1 MLKEGGFLAARTYIW
16 GRRGNNPSLPSSLSL
31 SPAPSFSPSLL
42 LRGRRKEKIEKALLL
57 FLLLFPPFF
66 SKGFFLCATCMR
78 EIGTEGGGRSEK
90 GGEEVAIW
98 KEEEDE
104 ILDGVFRRAE
114 KRIFLQELE
123 GGSFPPTG
131 DIK

>member
-1 MLKEGGFLAARTYIW
+1 MENAFVLKEGGFWRHVRTY
-16 GRRGNNPSLPSSLSL
+16 GGGGGATPPLLSL
-31 SPAPSFSPSLL
+31 CSFRRRLL